1 MGTLGW
7 ICQSVQPM
15 SGSVSEWARQ
25 NVPTLAAW
33 LGMLIT
39 MVVGSVS
46 QWTLMRAEHDQTVSR
61 IERVEI
67 EAEQHAAEIVQI
79 KSDVRSIT
87 EAHDRLDRAVTRQE
101 DATRNIDRL
110 TVELK
115 AVVQTLE
122 AKR

>member
-7 ICQSVQPM
+7 VCQGVQPM
-15 SGSVSEWARQ
+15 SGSVGGWARQ

-33 LGMLIT
+33 LGMILT
-39 MVVGSVS
+39 LVVGSVS
-46 QWTLMRAEHDQTVSR
+46 QYTMAMAEHEQTVA
-61 IERVEI
+61 RVEVV
-67 EAEQHAAEIVQI
+67 EVAAERQAREIVQLQ
-79 KSDVRSIT
+79 SDVRSIT

-101 DATRNIDRL
+101 HATRNIDRL

-115 AVVQTLE
+115 AVVKTLE